1 MKKTMLILLTFL
13 IITCLSGCGANAP
26 EVYLQSKLPKPDYIE
41 LNQNNTTVSYE
52 KDSEKYNEIYEA
64 ILQNWWKTSV
74 DESSIIDDNDLV
86 EVENIKQIKTTSDM
100 RYSSSDDTFLSFYYE
115 EQPFIWT

>member
-1 MKKTMLILLTFL
+1 M
-13 IITCLSGCGANAP
+13 SGCGANAP
-26 EVYLQSKLPKPDYIE
+26 EAYLQSNLPKPDYIE

-86 EVENIKQIKTTSDM
+86 EVENIKQIGARIQIVQVKM
-100 RYSSSDDTFLSFYYE
+100 RIPYYKFYG
-115 EQPFIWT
+115 TM